1 MIALIVIDIIQSL
14 QLMLKCM
21 RSGVDLYIKRLRSR
35 LCFIQCGIVIFFMK
49 LAHKLNDVD
58 RQNYQQFFSDRK
70 LFPYR

>member
-1 MIALIVIDIIQSL
+1 MFALIVIDIIQSL

-21 RSGVDLYIKRLRSR
+21 RSGVDLYIERLRSR
-35 LCFIQCGIVIFFMK
+35 LRFIQCGIVIFFMK